1 MKLSRSFFGV
11 VVTIAGLIMTALS
24 LAAFGWGWVSSQGQV
39 ALLLDSSLA
48 PLVVAVFLA
57 GVAVTLGGMI
67 SLIVLL
73 SGVPPK
79 SK

>member
-1 MKLSRSFFGV
+1 MKLSRTFFGV
-11 VVTIAGLIMTALS
+11 VVTVAGLMMTVMS

-48 PLVVAVFLA
+48 PLVVTVFIA

-73 SGVPPK
+73 SGAPPK
-79 SK
+79 PK